1 MNREITYERNLTGSY
16 MKIPASIEAEFDEK
30 MMLRRKLPGL
40 LPVEKCYVDGAGQ
53 YWYNISGKQSL
64 DTYCRFKSIDV
75 EFVKRIII
83 GICSEI
89 AILEQNLLDQNTIL
103 LEPELIFIV
112 NNSKEVIFA
121 VYPGN
126 KGTVNAAFQ
135 ELMEYLLTKIDHK
148 DMEAVHAAYEIYEKT
163 LNASYS
169 LSDIRDEILYERSA
183 SVQEEHPK
191 MEKPRER
198 RPVLSPDREAQDKK
212 GREKKEHLKAFQIPM
227 EHFVNIGKVC
237 KEIQQK
243 LIIWKEQLLNP
254 KKEKEEKK
262 QMASIVYPEDDLQEE
277 LPQIHPTVC
286 LRQNMMR
293 PEGLLL
299 YEGSD
304 SFSDICLDKEVSRI
318 GKDAASDIVIEKE
331 TISRF
336 HAKIHREKDEYY
348 IEDLNSTNGTYV
360 NDEILPYKEPKKLN
374 SNDQV
379 RFADVKYR
387 FL

>member
-1 MNREITYERNLTGSY
+1 
-16 MKIPASIEAEFDEK
+16 MKIPAGIEAEFDEK
-30 MMLRRKLPGL
+30 MMLKRKLPGL

-75 EFVKRIII
+75 EFVEQLIIS
-83 GICSEI
+83 ICSEI

-103 LEPELIFIV
+103 LEPELIFIA
-112 NNSKEVIFA
+112 NNNKEIIFA

-126 KGTVNAAFQ
+126 KETVNDAFR

-148 DMEAVHAAYEIYEKT
+148 EMEAVHAAYGIYEKT

-183 SVQEEHPK
+183 SMQEVPPK
-191 MEKPRER
+191 TEKPKER
-198 RPVLSPDREAQDKK
+198 RQSLPV
-212 GREKKEHLKAFQIPM
+212 EKKEQRIKEKEKKEYFKAFRIPM
-227 EHFVNIGKVC
+227 GTFTDLNKIYQ
-237 KEIQQK
+237 EIQQK
-243 LIIWKEQLLNP
+243 FVTWKDQLLNFH
-254 KKEKEEKK
+254 KKERIEKE
-262 QMASIVYPEDDLQEE
+262 QTPLVAYPEDELYEE
-277 LPQIHPTVC
+277 KPQIHPTVC
-286 LRQNMMR
+286 LRQNVMH

-299 YEGSD
+299 YEGAD
-304 SFSDICLDKEVSRI
+304 SFSDICLDRDVSRI
-318 GKDAASDIVIEKE
+318 GKDAGSDIIINKE

-336 HAKIHREKDEYY
+336 HAKIYKEKDEYY

-360 NDEILPYKEPKKLN
+360 NDEILSYKEPKKLN